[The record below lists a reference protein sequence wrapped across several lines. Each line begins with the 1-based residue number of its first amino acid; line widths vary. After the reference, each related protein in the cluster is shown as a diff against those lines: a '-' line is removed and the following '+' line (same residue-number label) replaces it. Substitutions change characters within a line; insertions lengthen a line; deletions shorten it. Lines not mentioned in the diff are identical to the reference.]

1 LELPGGIGKMN
12 FVFLLGLLGL
22 TIFISLYDFRYARIP
37 NWVTIPLFII
47 GLIFNSPHPGGIY
60 VLLGSFW
67 IAWKL
72 GWMGGGDA
80 KLWGGLIVCLPSD
93 YQMFWAIPLVFF
105 ATGALQLLWRKIRG
119 RTLIGVRSPGA
130 WRTFVYMLVILA
142 QELHHAY

>member
-1 LELPGGIGKMN
+1 MN

-47 GLIFNSPHPGGIY
+47 GLIVNSPHPFGIY
-60 VLLGSFW
+60 ILLISFW
-67 IAWKL
+67 MAWKL

>member
-1 LELPGGIGKMN
+1 MN
-12 FVFLLGLLGL
+12 LVFLPGLLGL
-22 TIFISLYDFRYARIP
+22 TIFISLYDFRHARIP

-47 GLIFNSPHPGGIY
+47 GLIFNSPHTIGIY

-72 GWMGGGDA
+72 GWMGAGDA
-80 KLWGGLIVCLPSD
+80 KLWMGLVVSIPPA
-93 YQMFWAIPLVFF
+93 YQMLWIIPLDFF
-105 ATGALQLLWRKIRG
+105 ATGVLQLLWRKIRG

>member
-1 LELPGGIGKMN
+1 MN

-22 TIFISLYDFRYARIP
+22 TIFISLYDFRHARIP

-47 GLIFNSPHPGGIY
+47 GLIFNSPHTIGIY

-72 GWMGGGDA
+72 SWMGGGDA
-80 KLWGGLIVCLPSD
+80 KLWMGLVVSIPPA
-93 YQMFWAIPLVFF
+93 YQMLWIIPLVFF
-105 ATGALQLLWRKIRG
+105 ATGVLQLLWRKIRG

>member
-1 LELPGGIGKMN
+1 MSFFILLALFFLSL
-12 FVFLLGLLGL
+12 FV
-22 TIFISLYDFRYARIP
+22 SLYDFRHARIP

-47 GLIFNSPHPGGIY
+47 GLIFNSPHPIGIY

-80 KLWGGLIVCLPSD
+80 KLWMALIVTLPSG
-93 YQMFWAIPLVFF
+93 YQMLWTIPLVFF

-119 RTLIGVRSPGA
+119 MPLTGIRSPGA
-130 WRTFVYMLVILA
+130 WRTIAYMLVILV
-142 QELHHAY
+142 QEFHYAY

>member
-1 LELPGGIGKMN
+1 MSFFILLALFFLSL
-12 FVFLLGLLGL
+12 FV
-22 TIFISLYDFRYARIP
+22 SLYDFRHTRIP

-47 GLIFNSPHPGGIY
+47 GLIFNSPHPIGIY

-72 GWMGGGDA
+72 SWMGAGDA
-80 KLWGGLIVCLPSD
+80 KLWMGLIVSLPSG
-93 YQMFWAIPLVFF
+93 YQMLWIIPLVFF
-105 ATGALQLLWRKIRG
+105 ATGALQLLWRKLKG
-119 RTLIGVRSPGA
+119 RTLTGVRSPGA

>member
-1 LELPGGIGKMN
+1 MN
-12 FVFLLGLLGL
+12 LVFLPGLLGL
-22 TIFISLYDFRYARIP
+22 TIFISLYDFRHARIP

-47 GLIFNSPHPGGIY
+47 GLIFNSPHPIGIY

-80 KLWGGLIVCLPSD
+80 KLWMALIVTLPSG
-93 YQMFWAIPLVFF
+93 YQMLWTIPLVLF

-119 RTLIGVRSPGA
+119 MPLTGIRSPGA
-130 WRTFVYMLVILA
+130 WRTLVYLLVILI
-142 QELHHAY
+142 QELHYAY

>member
-1 LELPGGIGKMN
+1 MN

-47 GLIFNSPHPGGIY
+47 GLIFNSPHPVGIY

-119 RTLIGVRSPGA
+119 RTLIVVRSPGA

>member
-1 LELPGGIGKMN
+1 MN
-12 FVFLLGLLGL
+12 LFFLLALLSL
-22 TIFISLYDFRYARIP
+22 TIFVSLYDLRHARIP

-47 GLIFNSPHPGGIY
+47 GLIFNSPHPIGIY

-80 KLWGGLIVCLPSD
+80 KLWMALIVTLPSG
-93 YQMFWAIPLVFF
+93 YQMLWTIPLVLF

-119 RTLIGVRSPGA
+119 MPLTGIRSPGA
-130 WRTFVYMLVILA
+130 WRTLVYLLVILI
-142 QELHHAY
+142 QELHYAY